1 LCQVLKI
8 IISILVLSS
17 FLAKDLAS
25 FAWQTWFY
33 INQQEIA
40 AEKCENK
47 AKPMMNCDGQCYL
60 SKQLKKLEE
69 KEQNHNSKSNPFQ
82 KIEKIEMLPQLL
94 TFDYQIFQENSTE
107 KATFFYKFSFS
118 RKESNSVFR
127 PPIV

>member
-1 LCQVLKI
+1 LKL
-8 IISILVLSS
+8 IISILVISS

-47 AKPMMNCDGQCYL
+47 AKPMMNCDGKCYL

-69 KEQNHNSKSNPFQ
+69 KESNHNSKSNPFQ
-82 KIEKIEMLPQLL
+82 KIEKIEMLPHLIAFNFEL
-94 TFDYQIFQENSTE
+94 FQEKNIGKTS
-107 KATFFYKFSFS
+107 FFYKPSFS
-118 RKESNSVFR
+118 RKEINPLFR